1 MIFLYLLIGA
11 LVWTS
16 YDVMPAD
23 ALAELQADPNS
34 PPRRGEIAAAVAMCV
49 ITLAVWPLA
58 VFFRASS
65 AVRRRLAASWTE
77 DVNDRAILTIP
88 GQRRPA
94 EPVKAPI
101 PAPRQPE

>member
-16 YDVMPAD
+16 YDVMPGD
-23 ALAELQADPNS
+23 VLAELQSDPTRS
-34 PPRRGEIAAAVAMCV
+34 PRRRDIAAAVAMCV

-65 AVRRRLAASWTE
+65 AVRRRLAASWAE
-77 DVNDRAILTIP
+77 ENNRRAIPTIP
-88 GQRRPA
+88 GQRQPA
-94 EPVKAPI
+94 EPIKAPI
-101 PAPRQPE
+101 PAPRQP

>member
-1 MIFLYLLIGA
+1 MIFLYLLVGV

-23 ALAELQADPNS
+23 VLAEYADPS
-34 PPRRGEIAAAVAMCV
+34 RPPRRRDIAAAVALCL

-58 VFFRASS
+58 VLFRAFT
-65 AVRRRLAASWTE
+65 AVRHRLATSWTE
-77 DVNDRAILTIP
+77 EDNERVIPTIP

-94 EPVKAPI
+94 EPVKV
-101 PAPRQPE
+101 PAPRQPK